1 MQQVVDEALRQYER
15 GALTRRELVASLAAL
30 LAGSRAAAAQPVPL
44 EAKTLNHVTLRVT
57 DVDRSVKFY
66 QQLFGFPIVNRQATS
81 IGLGVGD
88 SHIGLSRV
96 QGSEQPHIN
105 HLCFGV
111 AKFDTDRTIAAL
123 ATHGVKGTVRM
134 RGDFRE
140 LYFSDPDNLSV
151 QLQDEGYHG

>member
-1 MQQVVDEALRQYER
+1 MQQVISEALKQFET
-15 GALTRRELVASLAAL
+15 GLLTRRELVATLAAL
-30 LAGSRAAAAQPVPL
+30 LTGHGAAVAQPVQIH
-44 EAKTLNHVTLRVT
+44 AKTLNHVTLRVA

-66 QQLFGFPIVNRQATS
+66 QQLFAFPIVNRQPTS
-81 IGLGVGD
+81 IGLGVGN

-111 AKFDTDRTIAAL
+111 AQFDTDRTIAAL
-123 ATHGVKGTVRM
+123 ATHGVKGAVRM

-140 LYFSDPDNLSV
+140 LYFADPDNLSV
-151 QLQDEGYHG
+151 QLQDENYHG